1 MRVRIPLARKVLS
14 NYFFYKN
21 FKNILNLPYDPIY
34 YSFSFISLIPPF
46 FVSKSAA
53 GRLFKNKNKKILV
66 KQSYMLLV
74 WFYYLSFFK
83 KTDKDNFKIKI
94 ATLPYRQR
102 SFTLTKAPIAHKTRS
117 KEQYRYGFYS
127 FKITFQSFLKKS
139 INRPLTIN
147 STLFFIL
154 LNRQQLPFFETSV
167 FFLKA
172 TQLNLL
178 LYDQSFF
185 NYHKFEKI
193 NKI

>member
-139 INRPLTIN
+139 INNPLTIN

-154 LNRQQLPFFETSV
+154 LNRKQLPFFETSV

-193 NKI
+193 NKF